1 MGSCSSLPGVEV
13 YAFEDEA
20 QLLAAWA
27 RYMGAC
33 DPDIITGYNIQN
45 FDIDYLMKRA
55 AALKVADFPL
65 LGRIKGEHAKS
76 KNTVFSSSAY
86 GMHENVETTIAGR
99 LVFDLLQFVRREYKL
114 SSYTLNNVSS
124 EFLGQHKE
132 DVKYNQIKDLFHGD
146 EVTRQRIASYCV
158 KDALLPQQLLDKLNV
173 IINQVEM
180 ARVSGVPINLL
191 LSRGQQIKVMSMLS
205 RKSIELGYI
214 IPTLDRAQQD
224 QQYEGATVIEP
235 KKGFYKEPI
244 ATLDFASLYPS
255 IMIAHNICYSTL
267 VPRGI
272 DIDPARVEAAPT
284 GERFV
289 RSGEREGVLPIIL
302 RELLAA
308 RKVAKK
314 DMARETDPLKKAVQN
329 GRQLAL
335 KISAN
340 SVYGF
345 TGAVVGQ
352 LPCLAISKSVT
363 AYGRQMIDMTQ
374 KTVMEHYSVKNGYKH
389 DAVIVYGDTDSVM
402 VKFGVETVEE
412 AMQIGKEAAALVSE
426 RFPSPV
432 RLEFEK
438 VYCPYLL
445 MNKKRY
451 AGLFWTKPDHW
462 DKLDAKGIETVRR
475 DNCRLV
481 RILVD
486 TCLKK
491 MLIDRSPEDA
501 VEYVKNTL
509 SALLQNQIDL
519 SLLVITKA
527 LGKKADGKDGKKEGY
542 KTRAAHVEL
551 AERMAKRDPGSA
563 PKVGDRVPYVIIQ
576 KEKNAQAYMKSEDP
590 IYVLD
595 HNLSIDTEW
604 YLNHQLRGPIERIFE
619 GVLADSTLKG
629 LFQGDHMNVK
639 KVVTSQNTGI
649 GRFVSKQNTCLKCK
663 CPLKSGAVCQNCK
676 QYESQYYV
684 QTAMQV
690 ELQERQYCE
699 LWTTCQRCQNS
710 LHQEIICGNK
720 DCPIYY
726 QREKIKKDLETSM
739 AKLKRFSEYSCL
751 EETHKTL
758 EAVTRF
764 CSNFCLDSLRRFN
777 TMIVNTMTA
786 IRRTPMITVSVII
799 TRSELGTIRLLED
812 HRPSISYLHSHF
824 PFTGSQSSWIGAPL
838 SIHHK

>member
-1 MGSCSSLPGVEV
+1 MAV
-13 YAFEDEA
+13 YSYEDEA
-20 QLLAAWA
+20 EMLYDWSK
-27 RYMGAC
+27 YIIAC

-55 AALKVADFPL
+55 KVLKVTDFAL
-65 LGRIKGEHAKS
+65 LGRIKGEKARS
-76 KNTVFSSSAY
+76 ENTTFSSSAY
-86 GMHENVETTIAGR
+86 GTHENIETSITGR
-99 LVFDLLQFVRREYKL
+99 LVFDLLQFIRREYKL
-114 SSYTLNNVSS
+114 SSYSLNNVSS

-132 DVKYNQIKDLFHGD
+132 DVRYDQIKELYHGD
-146 EVTRQRIASYCV
+146 ELTRQRIASYCV
-158 KDALLPQQLLDKLNV
+158 KDAHLPQLLLDKLNV

-180 ARVSGVPINLL
+180 ARVTGVPMKFL
-191 LSRGQQIKVMSMLS
+191 LSRGQQIKVLSMLH
-205 RKSIELGYI
+205 RKGLQLGYI
-214 IPTLDRAQQD
+214 IPTLDQIQQE

-255 IMIAHNICYSTL
+255 IMIAHNICYSTII
-267 VPRGI
+267 PRGYEI
-272 DIDPARVEAAPT
+272 DEDRVEVSPT

-289 RSGEREGVLPIIL
+289 KKSEREGVLPIIL

-308 RKVAKK
+308 RKVAKR
-314 DMARETDPLKKAVQN
+314 DMAKETDPLKKAVQN

-335 KISAN
+335 KVSAN

-345 TGAVVGQ
+345 TGATKGQ
-352 LPCLAISKSVT
+352 LPLLAISRSIT
-363 AYGRQMIDMTQ
+363 AYGRMMIDMTQ
-374 KTVMEHYSVKNGYKH
+374 KTVMEHYTMKNGFKH
-389 DAVIVYGDTDSVM
+389 DAVVVYGDTDSVM

-412 AMQIGKEAAALVSE
+412 AMKLGREAAALVSTK
-426 RFPSPV
+426 FPDPV

-438 VYCPYLL
+438 VYYPYLL

-451 AGLFWTKPDHW
+451 AGLFWTNPEKW

-509 SALLQNQIDL
+509 SALLQNQIDI

-527 LGKKADGKDGKKEGY
+527 LGKKSEGTKGGY

-590 IYVLD
+590 IYVLEN
-595 HNLSIDTEW
+595 NLVIDVDW
-604 YLNHQLRGPIERIFE
+604 YLEHQLRGPIERIFE
-619 GVLADSTLKG
+619 AVLAESTLKG
-629 LFQGDHMNVK
+629 LFRGDHMNVK
-639 KVVTSQNTGI
+639 KVIVTENSKI
-649 GRFVSKQNTCLKCK
+649 GLFLSKQNTCLKCK
-663 CPLKSGAVCQNCK
+663 CPIKVGAVCSNCK
-676 QYESQYYV
+676 QYESAYYI
-684 QTAMQV
+684 QTSMQV
-690 ELQERQYCE
+690 ELQQRQYCE
-699 LWTTCQRCQNS
+699 LWSTCQRCQNS
-710 LHQEIICGNK
+710 LHQVIICGNK

-726 QREKIKKDLETSM
+726 QREKIRRDLDQSM
-739 AKLKRFSEYSCL
+739 AKLQRFSE
-751 EETHKTL
+751 
-758 EAVTRF
+758 F
-764 CSNFCLDSLRRFN
+764 CVC
-777 TMIVNTMTA
+777 
-786 IRRTPMITVSVII
+786 
-799 TRSELGTIRLLED
+799 
-812 HRPSISYLHSHF
+812 
-824 PFTGSQSSWIGAPL
+824 
-838 SIHHK
+838 

>member
-1 MGSCSSLPGVEV
+1 MKSCSSIPGVAV
-13 YAFEDEA
+13 YSYEDEEKM
-20 QLLAAWA
+20 LEDWGKYVL
-27 RYMGAC
+27 AC

-55 AALKVADFPL
+55 RELKVSTFPL
-65 LGRIKGEHAKS
+65 LGRIKGELAKS
-76 KNTVFSSSAY
+76 QTSTFSSSAY
-86 GMHENVETTIAGR
+86 GTHENIDTKIAGR
-99 LVFDLLQFVRREYKL
+99 LVFDLLQFIRREYKL
-114 SSYTLNNVSS
+114 SSYSLNSVSS

-132 DVKYNQIKDLFHGD
+132 DVKYNQIKDLYHGD
-146 EVTRQRIASYCV
+146 EITRQRIATYCV
-158 KDALLPQQLLDKLNV
+158 KDAYLPQQLLDKLNV

-180 ARVSGVPINLL
+180 ARVTGVPIDLL
-191 LSRGQQIKVMSMLS
+191 LSRGQQIKVMSMLH
-205 RKSIELGYI
+205 RKSLQLDYI
-214 IPTLDRAQQD
+214 IPTLDRIQQE

-235 KKGFYKEPI
+235 KKGYYQQPI

-267 VPRGI
+267 VPRGVQ
-272 DIDPARVEAAPT
+272 IDPDRIEVAPT
-284 GERFV
+284 GERFIEKT
-289 RSGEREGVLPIIL
+289 EREGILPIIL

-308 RKVAKK
+308 RKVAKR
-314 DMARETDPLKKAVQN
+314 DMAKETDPLKKAVQN

-352 LPCLAISKSVT
+352 LPCLAISRSVT
-363 AYGRQMIDMTQ
+363 SYGRDMIALTQ
-374 KTVMEHYSVKNGYKH
+374 KIVTEHYSIKNGFKH

-402 VKFGVETVEE
+402 VKFGVDTVEE
-412 AMQIGKEAAALVSE
+412 AMKIGKEAADLVSKH
-426 RFPSPV
+426 FPSPV
-432 RLEFEK
+432 KLEFEK
-438 VYCPYLL
+438 VYYPYLL

-451 AGLFWTKPDHW
+451 AGLFWTKPEKW

-509 SALLQNQIDL
+509 SALLQNQIDI

-527 LGKKADGKDGKKEGY
+527 LGKKTNDAGGY
-542 KTRAAHVEL
+542 KTKAAHVEL

-563 PKVGDRVPYVIIQ
+563 PKVGDRVAYVIVE
-576 KEKNAQAYMKSEDP
+576 KEKNAQAYLKSEDP
-590 IYVLD
+590 IYVLEN
-595 HNLSIDTEW
+595 NLSIDVDW
-604 YLNHQLRGPIERIFE
+604 YLEHQLRGPIERIFE
-619 GVLADSTLKG
+619 AVLSESTLKS
-629 LFQGDHMNVK
+629 LFKGEHMNVK
-639 KVVTSQNTGI
+639 KVVVSKNTGI
-649 GRFVSKQNTCLKCK
+649 GRFVSKKNVCLKCK
-663 CPLKSGAVCQNCK
+663 CPIDSGAVCKKCK
-676 QYESQYYV
+676 KYESSYYI

-699 LWTTCQRCQNS
+699 LWSTCQRCQNS

-726 QREKIKKDLETSM
+726 QREKIRKDLETSLT
-739 AKLKRFSEYSCL
+739 KL
-751 EETHKTL
+751 
-758 EAVTRF
+758 
-764 CSNFCLDSLRRFN
+764 NRFN
-777 TMIVNTMTA
+777 
-786 IRRTPMITVSVII
+786 
-799 TRSELGTIRLLED
+799 E
-812 HRPSISYLHSHF
+812 
-824 PFTGSQSSWIGAPL
+824 
-838 SIHHK
+838 